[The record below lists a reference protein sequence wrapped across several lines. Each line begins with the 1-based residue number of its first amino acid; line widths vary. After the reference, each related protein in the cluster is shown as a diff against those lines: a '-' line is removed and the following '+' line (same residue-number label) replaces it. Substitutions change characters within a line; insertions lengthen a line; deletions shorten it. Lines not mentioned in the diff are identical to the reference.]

1 MKEVVVFVK
10 NLTSGGAEKQSVL
23 LAKILANDCKV
34 HYVIFNGKKIHDK
47 YLDLLKEDPRVKI
60 KVFDGNYVLRFF
72 AMVQYLKENHIDVIF
87 SYLTMANLL
96 AVAIGKIAKTRKI
109 YTGLRNARLPYLKQL
124 VDKIVCN
131 YVATAAVCN
140 CYSGKKHFISKG
152 FKEDKILVI
161 PNCFDNILPYS
172 PKKQSSVIKII
183 TVGRFVKQKDY
194 ETAIACIA
202 GLKDMC
208 PTIMFKFIIVG
219 YGELESQVRQ
229 WVNAYKVGSFTE
241 ILINPNNIPQ
251 LEYDADIYLSTSLFE
266 GTSNSIMEGMNANL
280 PVVGTDVGDNYCLVK
295 EEINGF
301 LCKTGDVHTL
311 SLRLKKLLE
320 ANDLRENMGKKS
332 KEILADNF
340 GVDIFLKRY
349 LDLI

>member
-1 MKEVVVFVK
+1 
-10 NLTSGGAEKQSVL
+10 
-23 LAKILANDCKV
+23 
-34 HYVIFNGKKIHDK
+34 
-47 YLDLLKEDPRVKI
+47 
-60 KVFDGNYVLRFF
+60 
-72 AMVQYLKENHIDVIF
+72 
-87 SYLTMANLL
+87 
-96 AVAIGKIAKTRKI
+96 
-109 YTGLRNARLPYLKQL
+109 
-124 VDKIVCN
+124 
-131 YVATAAVCN
+131 
-140 CYSGKKHFISKG
+140 
-152 FKEDKILVI
+152 
-161 PNCFDNILPYS
+161 
-172 PKKQSSVIKII
+172 
-183 TVGRFVKQKDY
+183 
-194 ETAIACIA
+194 
-202 GLKDMC
+202 MC

-241 ILINPNNIPQ
+241 ILINPNYIPQ

-280 PVVGTDVGDNYCLVK
+280 PVVCTDVGDNYCLVK

-349 LDLI
+349 LNLI

>member
-1 MKEVVVFVK
+1 M
-10 NLTSGGAEKQSVL
+10 
-23 LAKILANDCKV
+23 
-34 HYVIFNGKKIHDK
+34 
-47 YLDLLKEDPRVKI
+47 
-60 KVFDGNYVLRFF
+60 
-72 AMVQYLKENHIDVIF
+72 
-87 SYLTMANLL
+87 
-96 AVAIGKIAKTRKI
+96 
-109 YTGLRNARLPYLKQL
+109 
-124 VDKIVCN
+124 
-131 YVATAAVCN
+131 
-140 CYSGKKHFISKG
+140 
-152 FKEDKILVI
+152 
-161 PNCFDNILPYS
+161 PYS

-280 PVVGTDVGDNYCLVK
+280 PVVCTDVGDNYCLVK
-295 EEINGF
+295 EKVNGF
-301 LCKTGDVHTL
+301 LCNTGDVHTL
-311 SLRLKKLLE
+311 SLRLKELLK